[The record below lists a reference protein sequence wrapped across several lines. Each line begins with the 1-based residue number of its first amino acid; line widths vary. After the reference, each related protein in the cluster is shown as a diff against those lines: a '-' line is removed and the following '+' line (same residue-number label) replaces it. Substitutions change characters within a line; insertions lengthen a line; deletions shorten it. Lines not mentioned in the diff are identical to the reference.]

1 VPQWPR
7 PSCPF
12 RTNWWVDLVIPHDTH
27 KLDVGVIGEIAMR
40 ANLSADPGPNAVAD
54 VEIRFFDENNK
65 VGITSGNFDADDLNT
80 VN

>member
-1 VPQWPR
+1 
-7 PSCPF
+7 
-12 RTNWWVDLVIPHDTH
+12 
-27 KLDVGVIGEIAMR
+27 MR